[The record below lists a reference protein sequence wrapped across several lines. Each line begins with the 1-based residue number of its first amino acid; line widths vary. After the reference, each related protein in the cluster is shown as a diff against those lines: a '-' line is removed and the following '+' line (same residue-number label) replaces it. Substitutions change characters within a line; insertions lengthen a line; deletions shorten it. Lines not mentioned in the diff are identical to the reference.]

1 MKKFIVNIVFC
12 MAVSA
17 CSLQSSFAADP
28 TVAERDA
35 LSNLMRHQDI
45 PLKKA
50 KYCDGAG
57 PFADEKTIGDYFSS
71 IWSWHVVED
80 AKNTIDIS
88 MRKLKN
94 NNTFVLIMVISNHKE
109 YTWSQGVS
117 FEMDN
122 NKKVLRD
129 SFACVGS
136 G

>member
-1 MKKFIVNIVFC
+1 MKKLIVNIVFC
-12 MAVSA
+12 MAASA

-35 LSNLMRHQDI
+35 LANLMRHQDI

-50 KYCDGAG
+50 KQCEDAG
-57 PFADEKTIGDYFSS
+57 PFSDEKTIGDYFSG

-88 MRKLKN
+88 TRKLKN

-117 FEMDN
+117 FEMDR
-122 NKKVLRD
+122 NKKVLRN
-129 SFACVGS
+129 SFTCVGS